1 MHGRYWQRALRWI
14 REFESWGRPFLRQ
27 ESRET
32 DTKHPVMTT
41 QEMLADKELCKL
53 FIQSLFKKKV
63 KFSVP
68 RACRRYLS
76 GARERL
82 FLSSLNED
90 VELSDL
96 IKGFE
101 RSMPRTVVQALS
113 LHVDDVQRIATQ
125 WGHSKDWWKVNL
137 ATLIALGFVC
147 ILRGVEVRK
156 VRIEGVRLV
165 RKAGGE
171 VSASEVPILPN
182 LNELQGAYIH
192 LVWRKAD
199 QTHDVWVPVACRLT
213 LRLLLRQ
220 LRLLRSVGRTSG
232 PLFPSRTRA
241 GGARSKT
248 NFIGEKAM
256 INGLRQALVQV
267 CGMTKEQSM
276 LYKGHSL
283 RVGGSNHM
291 RLLGVEDEVHRLMGG
306 WASLVSSRGY
316 FQLGTSEQLKV
327 AEQFALKERST
338 PNVEGGR
345 PVSLGEMTRVTI
357 QG

>member
-1 MHGRYWQRALRWI
+1 
-14 REFESWGRPFLRQ
+14 
-27 ESRET
+27 
-32 DTKHPVMTT
+32 MTT
-41 QEMLADKELCKL
+41 RELLADTELCKL
-53 FIQSLFKKKV
+53 FIQSLFKKNV

-68 RACRRYLS
+68 RACRRYMS

-82 FLSSLNED
+82 HMSSLNND
-90 VELSDL
+90 VELRDL
-96 IKGFE
+96 IRGFE

-113 LHVDDVQRIATQ
+113 LQVDDVQRIANV
-125 WGHSKDWWKVNL
+125 WGESNEWWKVNL

-165 RKAGGE
+165 LKAGGE
-171 VSASEVPILPN
+171 VSAADASCLP
-182 LNELQGAYIH
+182 LLQALQGAYIH

-213 LRLLLRQ
+213 LRLLLKQ

-241 GGARSKT
+241 GGARSKS
-248 NFIGEKAM
+248 NFIGENAM
-256 INGLRQALVQV
+256 INGLRQALVEV
-267 CGMTKEQSM
+267 CGMTKEQSL

-327 AEQFALKERST
+327 AEQFALKERSS
-338 PNVEGGR
+338 PSVEGGR
-345 PVSLGEMTRVTI
+345 PVSLGQMTRVTI